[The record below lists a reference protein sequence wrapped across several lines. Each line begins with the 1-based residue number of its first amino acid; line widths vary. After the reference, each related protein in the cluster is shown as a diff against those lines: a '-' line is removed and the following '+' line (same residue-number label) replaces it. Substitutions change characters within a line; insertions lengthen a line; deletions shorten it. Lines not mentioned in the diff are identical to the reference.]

1 MKKSARILKINGN
14 FLKFLLLTAFLTTS
28 SCISTQTRML
38 GKDEMANA
46 NILGRLD
53 VKFVSVHPFNIY
65 NKEKIIE
72 KAYNM
77 LKDEATK
84 RYPQHKTDVVNIN
97 IQGLLVGG
105 VYPAIFLFTWPLGNI
120 QSIYVRG
127 DVIATDAT
135 SVTHAQQVKPSAA
148 LPVEP
153 RAETHA
159 QTAGNAASGL
169 EQAVKKAASKLMNDL
184 PRGSKIAVV
193 DVATD
198 NWEIA
203 STVIDE
209 VEFNFV
215 SSKRYAMVDR
225 KTLDVIRSEQKLQTS
240 GEVSDATVVKIGALS
255 GANVVI
261 TGSLTK
267 SGGTNRLS
275 LRALD
280 VQTGQIITMARESY

>member
-1 MKKSARILKINGN
+1 
-14 FLKFLLLTAFLTTS
+14 
-28 SCISTQTRML
+28 
-38 GKDEMANA
+38 
-46 NILGRLD
+46 
-53 VKFVSVHPFNIY
+53 
-65 NKEKIIE
+65 
-72 KAYNM
+72 M
-77 LKDEATK
+77 LKNEARK
-84 RYPQHKTDVVNIN
+84 KYPQNKTDVVNIR
-97 IQGLLVGG
+97 ITWHPEK
-105 VYPAIFLFTWPLGNI
+105 VYTIIFLFTWPLGNI
-120 QSIYVRG
+120 QSIHVSG

-135 SVTHAQQVKPSAA
+135 SAARTQQVKPSVAP
-148 LPVEP
+148 PVEP

-159 QTAGNAASGL
+159 QTAGNAASGM
-169 EQAVKKAASKLMNDL
+169 EQAIKKAASKLMNDL
-184 PRGSKIAVV
+184 PRGTKIAVV

-209 VEFNFV
+209 IEFNFV

-240 GEVSDATVVKIGALS
+240 GAVSDETVVKIGALS